1 MDRTHIVLFRVYGI
15 HFHLKPH
22 CLTDWWQVISTV
34 TVFSFQNSAEWW
46 MECFFI
52 FHIFVFHHMISHFPL
67 VVFGKFCIYLS
78 TVMGGNC
85 RDVVPFSLTHP
96 IYSWFGNECRGCGQH
111 REGKMGQICTIFRNP
126 HTGSP
131 HKNSQYSR
139 QAVVRTMW
147 VSRRWEEWKETL

>member
-1 MDRTHIVLFRVYGI
+1 MYRTHIVLFSVYGR
-15 HFHLKPH
+15 HFPLKPH

-34 TVFSFQNSAEWW
+34 TVFTFQNVV
-46 MECFFI
+46 MNGMFFY
-52 FHIFVFHHMISHFPL
+52 FPYFFFHHMISHFPL
-67 VVFGKFCIYLS
+67 VVFRKFCIYLS

-85 RDVVPFSLTHP
+85 RDVVPFSLTHLM
-96 IYSWFGNECRGCGQH
+96 YSWFGSECRGCGQH

-147 VSRRWEEWKETL
+147 VSRLREEWKETL